1 MFFAILCH
9 NKENPAYRKESPAAQ
24 AGREDARMQKILG
37 PMRAAVEKYHMIGE
51 GDRIA
56 VGVSGGKDS
65 LVLLCALAALREFY
79 PSRFEVAALT
89 ADPQFHGEP
98 ADYSQIEEL
107 CRRLGVPYHIRRTQL
122 GRIIF
127 EDRKEANPCSLCARM
142 RRGILHNMAKEAGC
156 NKLALGH
163 HYDDAVETFFMNL
176 FNSGSLDCFSPK
188 SYLSR
193 KELWLIRP
201 LVFCGER
208 QVAAAASRCQ
218 LPVVKSSCPAD
229 GSTSRQRTKEL
240 IARLEKDYPDL
251 KSKVMGAVERAGIA
265 HWDAV

>member
-1 MFFAILCH
+1 MNKILSYVRRCV
-9 NKENPAYRKESPAAQ
+9 EDYDMIQ
-24 AGREDARMQKILG
+24 AG
-37 PMRAAVEKYHMIGE
+37 
-51 GDRIA
+51 DRVA

-65 LVLLCALAALREFY
+65 LTLLVALARLREFY
-79 PSRFEVAALT
+79 PKPFTVEAYTLDMGHV
-89 ADPQFHGEP
+89 DGGEGMDFTGVE
-98 ADYSQIEEL
+98 AL
-107 CRRLGVPYHIRRTQL
+107 CRELDVPFTLLHSEIHH
-122 GRIIF
+122 IIF
-127 EDRKEANPCSLCARM
+127 DLRKEKNPCSMCAKM
-142 RRGILHNMAKEAGC
+142 RRGALHNALREHGITKI
-156 NKLALGH
+156 ALGH
-163 HYDDAVETFFMNL
+163 HFDDAVETFFMNL

-251 KSKVMGAVERAGIA
+251 KSKVMGAVGRAGIA

>member
-1 MFFAILCH
+1 M
-9 NKENPAYRKESPAAQ
+9 
-24 AGREDARMQKILG
+24 
-37 PMRAAVEKYHMIGE
+37 
-51 GDRIA
+51 
-56 VGVSGGKDS
+56 
-65 LVLLCALAALREFY
+65 
-79 PSRFEVAALT
+79 
-89 ADPQFHGEP
+89 
-98 ADYSQIEEL
+98 
-107 CRRLGVPYHIRRTQL
+107 PYHIRRTQL

-208 QVAAAASRCQ
+208 QVAAAARRRQ

-265 HWDAV
+265 HWNAD

>member
-1 MFFAILCH
+1 M
-9 NKENPAYRKESPAAQ
+9 
-24 AGREDARMQKILG
+24 
-37 PMRAAVEKYHMIGE
+37 
-51 GDRIA
+51 
-56 VGVSGGKDS
+56 
-65 LVLLCALAALREFY
+65 
-79 PSRFEVAALT
+79 AALT

-107 CRRLGVPYHIRRTQL
+107 CRRLDVPYHIRRTQL

-208 QVAAAASRCQ
+208 QVAAAASCR
-218 LPVVKSSCPAD
+218 
-229 GSTSRQRTKEL
+229 
-240 IARLEKDYPDL
+240 
-251 KSKVMGAVERAGIA
+251 
-265 HWDAV
+265 W

>member
-1 MFFAILCH
+1 MSEQRAMQRLCGLM
-9 NKENPAYRKESPAAQ
+9 RKAVQQYEMLSP
-24 AGREDARMQKILG
+24 
-37 PMRAAVEKYHMIGE
+37 
-51 GDRIA
+51 GDRVL

-65 LVLLCALAALREFY
+65 VALTIGLARLRQYLGF
-79 PSRFEVAALT
+79 PFEVVAVTL
-89 ADPQFHGEP
+89 DPQFGGKP
-98 ADYSQIEEL
+98 VDYSALEALFRQYDVSYE
-107 CRRLGVPYHIRRTQL
+107 VRRTL
-122 GRIIF
+122 IGPIVFDYRN
-127 EDRKEANPCSLCARM
+127 EKNPCSLCAKM
-142 RRGILHNMAKEAGC
+142 RRGALHNALREHGITKI
-156 NKLALGH
+156 ALGH
-163 HYDDAVETFFMNL
+163 HFDDAVETFFMNL

-229 GSTSRQRTKEL
+229 GSTSRQKTKEL

-265 HWDAV
+265 HWNAD

>member
-1 MFFAILCH
+1 MTA
-9 NKENPAYRKESPAAQ
+9 KEIKRTLQSEFVRTLRKPFVDAVKAYGLVKPS
-24 AGREDARMQKILG
+24 DKV
-37 PMRAAVEKYHMIGE
+37 AVCI
-51 GDRIA
+51 
-56 VGVSGGKDS
+56 SGGKDS
-65 LVLLCALAALREFY
+65 MLMAKLMQLLQRFSDYPFEVVFLVMDPGYNEINRHKIESNAALLEIPVTIFETNI
-79 PSRFEVAALT
+79 FEVANNS
-89 ADPQFHGEP
+89 EK
-98 ADYSQIEEL
+98 S
-107 CRRLGVPYHIRRTQL
+107 
-122 GRIIF
+122 
-127 EDRKEANPCSLCARM
+127 PCYLCARM

>member
-1 MFFAILCH
+1 MDLNRFTGFVRRCVDDYKMLV
-9 NKENPAYRKESPAAQ
+9 P
-24 AGREDARMQKILG
+24 
-37 PMRAAVEKYHMIGE
+37 
-51 GDRIA
+51 GDMVA

-65 LVLLCALAALREFY
+65 MALLASLRHLRRY
-79 PSRFEVAALT
+79 HPSRFELEAITIDMGFPDMDFTPVSAWCEAN
-89 ADPQFHGEP
+89 E
-98 ADYSQIEEL
+98 
-107 CRRLGVPYHIRRTQL
+107 VPYTIIKTDIREIVFDARQ
-122 GRIIF
+122 
-127 EDRKEANPCSLCARM
+127 EENPCSLCSKM
-142 RRGILHNMAKEAGC
+142 RRGALNDAIKARGC

-163 HYDDAVETFFMNL
+163 HFDDAVETFFTNL